1 MFGHNAHEVYKTFSA
16 STVDSTLVNNYDPAN
31 YALFIGD
38 TIQDDGSQNRD
49 DGTIQHSYDK
59 GFKIIAHDDATTPQE
74 IILTS
79 ISSPT
84 SNQSFTLESGD
95 ELHREGMDNKVFHI
109 TSDGTETITELPW
122 LRSGSYAIGI
132 GTSPD
137 QSGDVVENEEESLLP
152 EDEITDESAPV
163 SEEITILGM
172 THKKSPVVG
181 VLVALVFGGVLYKYL
196 SWRRIR
202 KAGQTQ

>member
-1 MFGHNAHEVYKTFSA
+1 MFGHNAFELHKTFSA

-49 DGTIQHSYDK
+49 DGTIQHAYDK

-79 ISSPT
+79 VATPE
-84 SNQSFTLESGD
+84 SNESFTLNAGD
-95 ELHREGMDNKVFHI
+95 ELHREGMNNKVFLI

-122 LRSGSYAIGI
+122 LRTGSYAIGI
-132 GTSPD
+132 GTSPTTT
-137 QSGDVVENEEESLLP
+137 GEVIEEE
-152 EDEITDESAPV
+152 EEEEEVPV
-163 SEEITILGM
+163 IGIPKEWVDNMEEEEEATTM
-172 THKKSPVVG
+172 SNTHKVFIG
-181 VLVALVFGGVLYKYL
+181 VALIGGFYVLKKL
-196 SWRRIR
+196 ME
-202 KAGQTQ
+202 KKPE

>member
-1 MFGHNAHEVYKTFSA
+1 VFGHNAHELHKTFSA

-38 TIQDDGSQNRD
+38 DIHDDGSQNRD
-49 DGTIQHSYDK
+49 DGTIQHAYDK

-79 ISSPT
+79 INSPA

-132 GTSPD
+132 GTSPA
-137 QSGDVVENEEESLLP
+137 QSGDVIVNDEEGPIIDETIPDETEEEEE
-152 EDEITDESAPV
+152 ED
-163 SEEITILGM
+163 
-172 THKKSPVVG
+172 VG
-181 VLVALVFGGVLYKYL
+181 YDWGPTKFFMGLALVGGVAIYIM
-196 SWRRIR
+196 RRR
-202 KAGQTQ
+202 SQ

>member
-1 MFGHNAHEVYKTFSA
+1 MFGHNAFELHKTFSA

-38 TIQDDGSQNRD
+38 TLQDDGSHNRD

-79 ISSPT
+79 IDSPA

-109 TSDGTETITELPW
+109 TSEGTETITELPW

-132 GTSPD
+132 GTLPK
-137 QSGDVVENEEESLLP
+137 QSGELIVNDDEGSTINGFMPDETEEEEEE
-152 EDEITDESAPV
+152 ED
-163 SEEITILGM
+163 
-172 THKKSPVVG
+172 VG
-181 VLVALVFGGVLYKYL
+181 YDWGPTKFFMGLALVGGVAVYMI
-196 SWRRIR
+196 RRR
-202 KAGQTQ
+202 SQ